1 MEHSWSAGG
10 ADDTPALYNPAL
22 PKSLGEQRMRRSLL
36 IALVL
41 AGAPALVFGQR
52 AQRPVPAGLD
62 RLSDE
67 FTDLA
72 LRVSQSVVRI
82 EAKGLAT
89 GKGPGGTNLV
99 GRSRAM
105 GSGVVVD
112 PEGYVVTNAHVVDG
126 AERLQVF
133 LLATRPAPGSSILR
147 PRSRGVAARVL
158 GMDRETDLAVL
169 KLDGE
174 QGLQALSFGDSE
186 TLREG
191 QLVFAFGSP
200 LGLENSVSMGVVSAV
215 ARQLR
220 PDDPMIYV
228 QTDASINPGNSGGP
242 LVDSGGRIMGL
253 NTAILSQSG
262 GSEGIG
268 LAVPSNIVRT
278 IYERLRSAKGGRFR
292 RGTIGVRPQSITQA
306 LAIALGLPREGSVIL
321 GDVAPGSAAEK
332 AGLQVGDVVLAL
344 DGKPMENGRQMEVNL
359 YGKAPGTTV
368 NLTILRDGQPKEI
381 PVVVGEKEEDPERFV
396 ALVDAEKNLIPR
408 LGVLAM
414 ELDDDTRKIL
424 PKLRRD
430 DGILVAARVREGTE
444 EDLTPGDVIYAING
458 VSVRSLSELRTVVER
473 SKRGE
478 TLAFQVERKGH
489 LLYLTQ
495 EVE

>member
-1 MEHSWSAGG
+1 
-10 ADDTPALYNPAL
+10 
-22 PKSLGEQRMRRSLL
+22 MRRF
-36 IALVL
+36 LVL
-41 AGAPALVFGQR
+41 AVLFAGAPALLF
-52 AQRPVPAGLD
+52 AQRSAPVPSGLE

-67 FTDLA
+67 FTALA
-72 LRVSQSVVRI
+72 QRISQSVVRI

-89 GKGPGGTNLV
+89 GQGPGGTNLV
-99 GRSRAM
+99 ARTRSM

-112 PEGYVVTNAHVVDG
+112 PEGYVVTNAHVVEG

-133 LLATRPAPGSSILR
+133 LLAPRPAPGSSILR
-147 PRSRGVAARVL
+147 PRSRAVSARVL
-158 GMDRETDLAVL
+158 GLDRETDLAVL
-169 KLDGE
+169 KLEGE
-174 QGLQALSFGDSE
+174 KDLPALPFGDSE

-220 PDDPMIYV
+220 ADDPMIYV
-228 QTDASINPGNSGGP
+228 QTDASVNPGNSGGP
-242 LVDSGGRIMGL
+242 LVDSAGRVVGL

-306 LAIALGLPREGSVIL
+306 LAGALGLPHEGSVIL
-321 GDVAPGSAAEK
+321 GDVAPGSAADT
-332 AGLQVGDVVLAL
+332 AGLRVGDVVLSL
-344 DGKPMENGRQMEVNL
+344 DGKPMQNGRQLEVNL

-368 NLTILRDGQPKEI
+368 MVTVLREGQRKEVL
-381 PVVVGEKEEDPERFV
+381 VVVREKPEDPERFV
-396 ALVDAEKNLIPR
+396 ALVDTEKNLIPR
-408 LGVLAM
+408 LGVLAV
-414 ELDDDTRKIL
+414 ELDDEILKLL
-424 PKLRRD
+424 PKLR
-430 DGILVAARVREGTE
+430 GNEGVLVAARAREATE

-473 SKRGE
+473 SKRGDA
-478 TLAFQVERKGH
+478 LAFQVERKGQ

>member
-1 MEHSWSAGG
+1 
-10 ADDTPALYNPAL
+10 
-22 PKSLGEQRMRRSLL
+22 MRLVVLSV
-36 IALVL
+36 VL
-41 AGAPALVFGQR
+41 AFTGAPASVF
-52 AQRPVPAGLD
+52 AQKAAPGAPVPTGLE
-62 RLSDE
+62 RLSEE
-67 FTDLA
+67 FTALA
-72 LRVSQSVVRI
+72 QRVSQSVVRI
-82 EAKGLAT
+82 EARGLAT
-89 GKGPGGTNLV
+89 GQSAGGTNLV
-99 GRSRAM
+99 ARSRSI

-133 LLATRPAPGSSILR
+133 LLAPRPAPGSSILR
-147 PRSRGVAARVL
+147 PRSRGVPARVL
-158 GMDRETDLAVL
+158 GVDRETDLAVL
-169 KLDGE
+169 RLDGE
-174 QGLQALSFGDSE
+174 KGLPALPFGDSE

-220 PDDPMIYV
+220 ADDPMIYV

-242 LVDSGGRIMGL
+242 LVDAGGRIMGL

-278 IYERLRSAKGGRFR
+278 IYERLRSGKGGRFR

-306 LAIALGLPREGSVIL
+306 LAVALGLPREGSVIL
-321 GDVAPGSAAEK
+321 GDVAPGSAGEK

-344 DGKPMENGRQMEVNL
+344 DGKPMENGRQLEVNL
-359 YGKAPGTTV
+359 YGKAPGTVV
-368 NLTILRDGQPKEI
+368 NLTVLRDGLRREV
-381 PVVVGEKEEDPERFV
+381 PVIVGEKPEDPERFV
-396 ALVDAEKNLIPR
+396 ALVDAERNLIPR
-408 LGVLAM
+408 LGVLAV
-414 ELDDDTRKIL
+414 ELDDDILKLL
-424 PKLRRD
+424 PKLR
-430 DGILVAARVREGTE
+430 GSEGVLVAARAREATE

-473 SKRGE
+473 AKRGD
-478 TLAFQVERKGH
+478 TL
-489 LLYLTQ
+489 
-495 EVE
+495 